1 MQERESRFASGFL
14 LGAII
19 GGAVGAAVALLYAPK
34 SGKELREDL
43 ADKGG
48 DLYDKAQNLIKRDQ
62 LGDELP
68 PVSMNEGRLRAERI
82 VQTARDQA
90 ESLLG
95 NAEQVLR
102 DARVKATSAKET
114 VQENIDRVRNAAKAS
129 VDAFKSEMN
138 SGS

>member
-102 DARVKATSAKET
+102 DARVKATNAKDT

-129 VDAFKSEMN
+129 VDAFKNEMN
-138 SGS
+138 TGS